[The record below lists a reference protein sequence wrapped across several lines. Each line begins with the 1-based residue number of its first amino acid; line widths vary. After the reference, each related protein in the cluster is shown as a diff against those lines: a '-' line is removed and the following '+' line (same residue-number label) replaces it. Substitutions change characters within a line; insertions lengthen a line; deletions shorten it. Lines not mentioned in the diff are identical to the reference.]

1 MSSNPLL
8 SSEAEPIPEV
18 GVEPLYFIVVFWGKR
33 YRNWFCRYTLAS
45 LLSPNNIP
53 SLQGVRNC
61 RFLIC
66 TTKSD
71 WNALQREPLFHR
83 LRKFIE
89 PSLILLPPVTA
100 ATIRHKYVRMS
111 LGHKL
116 LTNNCF
122 KDRAIAIYT
131 CPDTIIPDG
140 CVKEANRLIQAG
152 KRVVLCTAIR
162 FEMDGVE
169 RDIRKGGIR
178 KPDQPLAVSRRQAVE
193 IGLRNLHSESRA
205 GEWDAPNFG
214 ELNPR
219 HFQNHFP
226 TCCYWRM
233 PREVG
238 IVIFTH
244 NWAPFA
250 INFATLAEHDTRSF
264 EQWAIDGDYVYR
276 NFKPGVL
283 GQDIHVVN
291 DSDSIILLGLTPRDE
306 MATRNVSY
314 FWQRWPIVGQ
324 WSKGFILNKAVFS
337 PYLDELRRGIY
348 NIPVLWHSCELSAE
362 SVETKRRA
370 QSILSKFTNIDLS
383 PNAMLASLTNLR
395 EVLLFFLSR
404 RFVRFVWIA
413 GLFYLFLPLTEMA
426 VRKLRKGLDKLSNL
440 RNLTFSYRSKD

>member
-1 MSSNPLL
+1 M
-8 SSEAEPIPEV
+8 
-18 GVEPLYFIVVFWGKR
+18 EPLYFIVVFWGKR

-66 TTKSD
+66 TTRSD

-89 PSLILLPPVTA
+89 PSLILLPPVTSSA
-100 ATIRHKYVRMS
+100 MRHKYVRMS

-116 LTNNCF
+116 LTNSCF

-140 CVKEANRLIQAG
+140 CVKEANRLIQGG

-178 KPDQPLAVSRRQAVE
+178 KLDQPLVVSRRQAVE

-205 GEWDAPNFG
+205 GEWNAPNFG
-214 ELNPR
+214 ELNPG
-219 HFQNHFP
+219 HHQNQFP

-233 PREVG
+233 SGEDG

-250 INFATLAEHDTRSF
+250 INFSTLEEHDTRSF
-264 EQWAIDGDYVYR
+264 DQWAIDGDYVYR
-276 NFKPGVL
+276 NFKSGVL

-324 WSKGFILNKAVFS
+324 WSKGFILNKALFS
-337 PYLDELRRGIY
+337 PPLDELRRSIY
-348 NIPVLWHSCELSAE
+348 NIPVFWHTGELSMKSME
-362 SVETKRRA
+362 PKSRA
-370 QSILSKFTNIDLS
+370 QSILNRYTKEDLS
-383 PNAMLASLTNLR
+383 PNATLVSLTNLR
-395 EVLLFFLSR
+395 EVLLFLFSR
-404 RFVRFVWIA
+404 RFVRFAWIA
-413 GLFYLFLPLTEMA
+413 GIFYLFLPPTQMG
-426 VRKLRKGLDKLSNL
+426 VRKLRKSLDKKTNL
-440 RNLTFSYRSKD
+440 PNLTFSYGSKDRVRIARRWKRIFSGD

>member
-1 MSSNPLL
+1 M
-8 SSEAEPIPEV
+8 
-18 GVEPLYFIVVFWGKR
+18 YFIVVFWGRR

-53 SLQGVRNC
+53 SLQGVGNC

-83 LRKFIE
+83 LGQFIE
-89 PSLILLPPVTA
+89 PIFIGLPPITA
-100 ATIRHKYVRMS
+100 TPHNHKYSRMS

-116 LTNNCF
+116 LTQNCF

-140 CVKEANRLIQAG
+140 CVKEANQLIQTG

-169 RDIRKGGIR
+169 RDIRKRGIR
-178 KPDQPLAVSRRQAVE
+178 KLDQPLIISRRQAVE
-193 IGLRNLHSESRA
+193 VGLRNLHTESRA

-214 ELNPR
+214 ELHPN
-219 HFQNHFP
+219 HAQNQFP
-226 TCCYWRM
+226 TCCYWRI
-233 PREVG
+233 PREEGV
-238 IVIFTH
+238 VIFTH

-250 INFATLAEHDTRSF
+250 INFATLEEHDTRSF
-264 EQWAIDGDYVYR
+264 DQWAIDGDYVYR
-276 NFKPGVL
+276 NFKSGVL
-283 GQDIHVVN
+283 GKEIHVVN

-306 MATRNVSY
+306 MVTRDVSY

-348 NIPVLWHSCELSAE
+348 NIPVIWHSCDLSAV
-362 SVETKRRA
+362 SMETKSRA
-370 QSILSKFTNIDLS
+370 LSILSRFTVEDFS
-383 PNAMLASLTNLR
+383 PKAMLAPLTHFR
-395 EVLLFFLSR
+395 EVSSFLLSR
-404 RFVRFVWIA
+404 RVLQLVWIT
-413 GLFYLFLPLTEMA
+413 GIFYIFLPFTAGVARAARVVSKCWSLVKRSLVKISA
-426 VRKLRKGLDKLSNL
+426 HRVRIVRRWKRIFHGC
-440 RNLTFSYRSKD
+440 